1 MGGSPD
7 DKEFVYED
15 DEPGDAPRVDKG
27 RAVGDEGPA
36 GGDSAAPSPG
46 GPNAAQF
53 KGDSSLIPHPS
64 SLSLAICL
72 VSGGMD
78 SCVTA
83 AIAREENEEL
93 AFLHVSYG
101 QLTERRE
108 RRAFEELADFYGVSR
123 RLAVS
128 LEHLARIGGSS
139 LTDPSI
145 PVSEADLAAREIP
158 TSYVPF
164 RNAHL
169 LAVATSWAEVVGASR
184 VYIGAVAEDSSG
196 YPDCRPEFYAAFQRA
211 IDAGTRPST
220 RVEIRTPVISLRKS
234 EIIRRGVELGAPLGL
249 TWSCY
254 RAEEAACGGCDSCAL
269 RLRAFR
275 EAGVTDPVAYAR

>member
-1 MGGSPD
+1 MGGGPHDRDFIYDEEPEESAR
-7 DKEFVYED
+7 ED
-15 DEPGDAPRVDKG
+15 E
-27 RAVGDEGPA
+27 
-36 GGDSAAPSPG
+36 SAAG
-46 GPNAAQF
+46 ET
-53 KGDSSLIPHPS
+53 
-64 SLSLAICL
+64 LAVCL

-83 AIAREENEEL
+83 ALAREENDEL

-101 QLTERRE
+101 QLTGARE
-108 RRAFEELADFYGVSR
+108 RRAFEGLADFYKVSR

-139 LTDPSI
+139 LTDASI
-145 PVSEADLAAREIP
+145 PVSEADLSAREIP

-169 LAVATSWAEVVGASR
+169 LAVATSWAEVIGATS

-196 YPDCRPEFYAAFQRA
+196 YPDCRPEFYEAFQRA
-211 IDAGTRPST
+211 IDAGTRPET
-220 RVEIRTPVISLRKS
+220 RVEIRTPVIRMRKA
-234 EIIRRGVELGAPLGL
+234 EIIRRGLELGAPLGL

-254 RAEEAACGGCDSCAL
+254 RAEALACGTCDSCAL
-269 RLRAFR
+269 RLRAFG
-275 EAGVTDPVAYAR
+275 EAGVTDPIPYA

>member
-1 MGGSPD
+1 MGGTDERTFELPD
-7 DKEFVYED
+7 YE
-15 DEPGDAPRVDKG
+15 EA
-27 RAVGDEGPA
+27 AVFGEG
-36 GGDSAAPSPG
+36 GT
-46 GPNAAQF
+46 
-53 KGDSSLIPHPS
+53 
-64 SLSLAICL
+64 LAVCL

-83 AIAREENEEL
+83 AIANEECDEL

-108 RRAFEELADFYGVSR
+108 RRAFEELADHFGVAR
-123 RLAVS
+123 RLAASV
-128 LEHLARIGGSS
+128 EYLARIGGSS

-145 PVSEADLAAREIP
+145 PVAAADLDSRAIP

-169 LAVATSWAEVVGASR
+169 LAIATSWAEVIGARSI
-184 VYIGAVAEDSSG
+184 YIGAVAEDSSG
-196 YPDCRPEFYAAFQRA
+196 YPDCRPEFYAAFERVIA
-211 IDAGTRPST
+211 VGTRPET
-220 RVEIRTPVISLRKS
+220 RVQIRTPVISMRKS
-234 EIIRRGVELGAPLGL
+234 EIVRRGLELNAALEL

-254 RAEEAACGGCDSCAL
+254 QREDAACGRCDSCAL

-275 EAGVTDPVAYAR
+275 EAGAVDPITYA